1 MSTTATRK
9 RPVKVVT
16 REETA
21 KDVVDATTTAGAVAR
36 ELAASFISETASKDE
51 RVFEQA
57 RIAFAGIAT
66 GAKANDIAK
75 ATTDAVADTFV
86 ESDREWARNNS
97 VTVGGAKVS
106 RVTVTQRAD
115 AYAAILNAGISE
127 PTMELVVT
135 AFRAFTS
142 KGAPGLADAHKRLIK
157 ETFKLDESERAA
169 HYMEN
174 ARVVSATVT
183 ARKRDEAA
191 KAHSEKSA
199 TASADAKAEAPVSTE
214 PATFLDTP
222 LALLD
227 FIRGELSRDWS
238 DGDRAEI
245 MAGLSEIVSA

>member
-1 MSTTATRK
+1 MSATATRK

-21 KDVVDATTTAGAVAR
+21 KDVVDATSTATATAR
-36 ELAASFISETASKDE
+36 ELAASFISETATKDE
-51 RVFEQA
+51 RLFEQA

-75 ATTDAVADTFV
+75 ATTDAVAETFV

-106 RVTVTQRAD
+106 RVTITQRAD
-115 AYAAILNAGISE
+115 AYSSILSAGIAE
-127 PTMELVVT
+127 PTMDLVTT

-142 KGAPGLADAHKRLIK
+142 KGAPGLADAHKKLIK
-157 ETFKLDESERAA
+157 ETFKLSEEERAA
-169 HYMEN
+169 HYIEN

-183 ARKRDEAA
+183 ARKKDEAA
-191 KAHSEKSA
+191 KAHSEKAA
-199 TASADAKAEAPVSTE
+199 TASADKKSEAPVSE
-214 PATFLDTP
+214 AANLLDTP

-238 DGDRAEI
+238 EGDRAEI
-245 MAGLSEIVSA
+245 MAGLSEIISA